1 MCEFSS
7 GGANSRRETAE
18 HPAANGSVDKKRK
31 GSGEQQQ
38 PTTAEKTEE
47 LHAPTVKEG
56 VADVE
61 GGASSSTG
69 GGGGWMSRIPSMY
82 PWVQSYLPEISLH
95 RMRKGQKV
103 QPQLQVGMKE
113 AIAACRDEEGPLRAQ
128 LLDLLHGASL
138 PLESVS
144 HAFAY
149 GSGVI
154 AQRGEDPSKK
164 MVDFLIVCSDSLRF
178 HQRNLLLNPSHYS
191 LLPLP
196 LPLPLPLRL
205 HNASRL
211 DRVQRFSGARLY
223 YNTRIPTRGRLIKYG
238 VIHVEDLETDL
249 LDWTWL
255 YAAGRLQK
263 PVLEVFSR
271 DKETTI
277 DGQKVERDIDRA
289 FFDNYRAATH
299 AALLQLDGWFTMDQ
313 FLNKVVTISYAGDV
327 RRYFGAEDPQKEE
340 KLVAGASRQLR
351 ALYKPILAA
360 DRDVHIH
367 ADDRIEQDCSTP
379 IVFFRLTQLPRT
391 VLERLSKAY
400 YPQRKTADTEELL
413 YPISH
418 RHDLSQ
424 NFSGVLQRIVYESSL
439 RQSVKNF
446 WTAGLTQSIRYIIPN
461 SSVACL
467 ISLHRDYSKGHR
479 FLKNWYLMEKETTTT
494 QRESA
499 TLTAQKRTTIRQN
512 SKGRKENPI
521 GAKTS
526 VDKQHKCEY
535 CPKTFDWPSKLEL
548 HTRYH
553 TDERPFK
560 CDICKKR
567 FHTSSCLKRHTFI
580 HSSVRTFKCDIC
592 KKGFHQLD
600 GLKVHSLVHSGVR
613 SFKCDICN
621 KRFKRSGHMKRH
633 SLIHSGAQ
641 PFKKYTKVVIVR
653 HETVAIVCRE
663 TMFLRAKN

>member
-1 MCEFSS
+1 MYEFSS
-7 GGANSRRETAE
+7 GGANSKRKTAE
-18 HPAANGSVDKKRK
+18 HPAANGSVDEKCK
-31 GSGEQQQ
+31 GSGEQE
-38 PTTAEKTEE
+38 PKTAEKSEE
-47 LHAPTVKEG
+47 VHPPTAKEG

-61 GGASSSTG
+61 GGGSSSGG
-69 GGGGWMSRIPSMY
+69 GGGGWMRRIPSLY

-103 QPQLQVGMKE
+103 QPHLPVGKE
-113 AIAACRDEEGPLRAQ
+113 ATAACRDEEGPLRAQ

-191 LLPLP
+191 LF
-196 LPLPLPLRL
+196 RL
-205 HNASRL
+205 LNANRL
-211 DRVQRFSGARLY
+211 DQMQRFSGARLY

-238 VIHVEDLETDL
+238 VIHGEDLETDL

-271 DKETTI
+271 DKETTV

-439 RQSVKNF
+439 RQSAKNF
-446 WTAGLTQSIRYIIPN
+446 FTAGLTKSIRYI
-461 SSVACL
+461 
-467 ISLHRDYSKGHR
+467 G
-479 FLKNWYLMEKETTTT
+479 
-494 QRESA
+494 
-499 TLTAQKRTTIRQN
+499 
-512 SKGRKENPI
+512 
-521 GAKTS
+521 
-526 VDKQHKCEY
+526 
-535 CPKTFDWPSKLEL
+535 PKL
-548 HTRYH
+548 
-553 TDERPFK
+553 
-560 CDICKKR
+560 
-567 FHTSSCLKRHTFI
+567 
-580 HSSVRTFKCDIC
+580 
-592 KKGFHQLD
+592 KKGL
-600 GLKVHSLVHSGVR
+600 R
-613 SFKCDICN
+613 
-621 KRFKRSGHMKRH
+621 RF
-633 SLIHSGAQ
+633 
-641 PFKKYTKVVIVR
+641 
-653 HETVAIVCRE
+653 
-663 TMFLRAKN
+663 